1 MSCSLKSVHTL
12 DEAEGQEIERRSTK
26 CSSTAANQR
35 GVPAQSEHRRQD
47 GWTSTPCGSDGK
59 RKDSEYDMTAGKRL
73 QEQRPHP
80 IEKIK
85 EEEGAQEVD
94 TRSGCSGGCDV
105 LAGERLPKQRPQG
118 DDHPDHNVEE
128 HLEAQVPHQD
138 EEASSIVLHSSS
150 NASEF
155 KNDNKEARVTAS
167 VAAKLSED
175 FPNEDAEIL
184 RLIEERR
191 STPKEEKQRLKDLS
205 KCFLKKDHRKKKRRD
220 NMTSKES
227 LKTSKVY

>member
-1 MSCSLKSVHTL
+1 M
-12 DEAEGQEIERRSTK
+12 K

-47 GWTSTPCGSDGK
+47 GWTSTPCGSDGV

-85 EEEGAQEVD
+85 DEEGAQEVD
-94 TRSGCSGGCDV
+94 TRGGCSGGCDV

-118 DDHPDHNVEE
+118 DGHPDHNSEE

-138 EEASSIVLHSSS
+138 EEAGSVVFRSSSI
-150 NASEF
+150 ASEF
-155 KNDNKEARVTAS
+155 KSDNKEARVTAS
-167 VAAKLSED
+167 AAKVSED
-175 FPNEDAEIL
+175 FPSEDAEIL
-184 RLIEERR
+184 RPIEERR
-191 STPKEEKQRLKDLS
+191 STPKEEKLRLKDLS
-205 KCFLKKDHRKKKRRD
+205 K
-220 NMTSKES
+220 S
-227 LKTSKVY
+227 LKNASEKKNEETTRHPNNP